1 MISEWDEYI
10 VNNTELNS
18 NNPDY
23 FYYMGMGA
31 FYGVNCNRD
40 DDKAR
45 EFYEQGAEQGSA
57 KCKYA
62 LAIME
67 KQKTGCRLSL
77 FVDAYD
83 ELLRQAEADD
93 SEAQRMISCYYLS
106 NDRGQ
111 QKDLGKAFEW
121 LKKSANNQNI
131 LALFNLS
138 HCYMC
143 GEFVEKDVNKGMEF
157 LERCADMGYKKAKK
171 ILNELKQI

>member
-10 VNNTELNS
+10 VNNAKLNS

-23 FYYMGMGA
+23 FYYMGMGT
-31 FYGVNCNRD
+31 FYGVNCNCD
-40 DDKAR
+40 NDKAK
-45 EFYEQGAEQGSA
+45 EYYKQGAEQGSA

-67 KQKTGCRLSL
+67 KQKTDYQLSL

-83 ELLRQAEADD
+83 ELLCQAKDDD

-106 NDRGQ
+106 NTRGQ
-111 QKDLGKAFEW
+111 QRDLEKAFEW
-121 LKKSANNQNI
+121 LEKSANNQNI

-138 HCYMC
+138 NCYMC
-143 GEFVEKDVNKGMEF
+143 GEFVEKDVNKGMEL
-157 LERCADMGYKKAKK
+157 LERCANMGYEKAKK
-171 ILNELKQI
+171 ILNELK